1 MDCLRAFIAP
11 LIAVCAV
18 TASNASTID
27 FNRDIRPILSANCF
41 ACHGPDANARKAGLR
56 LDKADAAY
64 ALREDGIMAIKPS
77 DLAASE
83 IWKRITSSDADEVM
97 PPPES
102 HRTLSDNDKAKV
114 RAWIEAGARYDEH
127 WAFVVPKKAPIPASG
142 SGASTAD
149 PTSPTT
155 AIDAF
160 IGARLAAEGLA
171 FAPEADRAT
180 LARRLALDLT
190 ALPPTTGEI
199 AAFVRDKAPDYYPRA
214 VRNLLAS
221 QHYGEKMAL
230 AWLDASRYAD
240 TNGFSIDGGRHAWLW
255 RDYVIHSFNTNKPYN
270 RFLVEQIAGDL
281 LPDKSDETITATGF
295 QRNAMITHEGGTI
308 AEENLVTY
316 GADRVKT
323 YGEAV
328 LGLTLGCAQ
337 CHDHKYDP
345 ISQRDYYSLF
355 AYFNQTSEPA
365 HGGDGGVNAAP
376 TARVKSVLAT
386 GGEEM
391 LRARIAELEAQLANP
406 DLAVVAAW
414 EARERE
420 QLRTR
425 GVDLM
430 LYPTRVTR
438 MSTPNTGSGFEIVD
452 ERFACVTRPM
462 SFLAFDMAI
471 EPTADAALKLASAKQ
486 PITGV
491 RIVMHPSPDAPA
503 AGWGYGA
510 GKDGKSR
517 FAVTSVTVSAG
528 SVPGDQVNLYRLAE
542 LAGATANSWIE
553 PALADA
559 PMDRVGD
566 GRAEGV
572 LETRGDTAWIPDLA
586 TDGPVHLTVHF
597 KEPLDPAVAKHF
609 TVQVNFGRYGDIV
622 AKRMEFFLVTG
633 NNDGT
638 NLPADLVDGLV
649 NPAPG
654 VRDAALDARFRA
666 YFARYAP
673 ETRALRTALTN
684 ARERLTMHTQAF
696 DALVMDTAAT
706 PRETRIL
713 HRGNYADPRDVVT
726 AATPVA
732 LPALASQA
740 STREQASPT
749 RLSLAEWTVSPAN
762 PLVARV
768 AVNRIWQMFF
778 GVGLV
783 KTAAD
788 FGMQGE
794 APSHPELLDWLAVDF
809 VESGWNVKRLVQAI
823 VTSRVYRQSSES
835 TAEALARDPENR
847 LLARGPRFRLPA
859 ELIRDHALKTSGLLV
874 PQIGG
879 PSVNP
884 YTPGDPWREV
894 SHFGSSPATAQSFLQ
909 DHGEKLYRRSLY
921 TYWKRTMPPANMAS
935 FDAPNR
941 EVCVVDRATTN
952 TPLQALVLLNDVQF
966 VEAARAFAE
975 RALVLSGDDAR
986 RLEWA
991 FREATSRVPDE
1002 REKLVLARALAR
1014 ERAKFAQDSA
1024 AAAALLSHGES
1035 PRNEQFA
1042 IEEHAAWTQVAA
1054 LILNLSE
1061 IVTRN

>member
-18 TASNASTID
+18 TASSASTID

-64 ALREDGIMAIKPS
+64 ALREDGITAIKPS

-127 WAFVVPKKAPIPASG
+127 WAFVAPKKAPIPASG
-142 SGASTAD
+142 SGASTAN

-160 IGARLAAEGLA
+160 IGARLESGGLD

-190 ALPPTTGEI
+190 GLPPSTGEI
-199 AAFVRDKAPDYYPRA
+199 AAFVRDRAPDYYTRA

-281 LPDKSDETITATGF
+281 LPDRDDETITATGF

-323 YGEAV
+323 YGEAM

-345 ISQRDYYSLF
+345 ISQKDYYSLF
-355 AYFNQTSEPA
+355 AYFNQTTEPA

-391 LRARIAELEAQLANP
+391 LRARIAELEARLANP
-406 DLAVVAAW
+406 EPDAVAAW
-414 EARERE
+414 ESRELAKLRARG
-420 QLRTR
+420 Q
-425 GVDLM
+425 DLA
-430 LYPTRVTR
+430 LHATRVTR

-452 ERFACVTRPM
+452 GRFACVTRPM

-471 EPTADAALKLASAKQ
+471 EPTPESAAALAASKR

-491 RIVMHPSPDAPA
+491 RIVMHPSPDAPP

-510 GKDGKSR
+510 GENGKNR

-528 SVPGDQVNLYRLAE
+528 TVPGDQVNLYRLAE

-559 PMDRVGD
+559 PIDRAGD
-566 GRAEGV
+566 GRAEGM

-586 TDGPVHLTVHF
+586 TEGPVHCTVTF
-597 KEPLDPAVAKHF
+597 KEPLDPSLATHF
-609 TVQVNFGRYGDIV
+609 TVQVNFGRYGDIA

-633 NNDGT
+633 NDDGT
-638 NLPADLVDGLV
+638 NLPADLVDGLM

-654 VRDAALDARFRA
+654 VRDPALDARFRA

-673 ETRALRTALTN
+673 ETRALRTDLAN
-684 ARERLTMHTQAF
+684 ARERLATQTQAF
-696 DALVMDTAAT
+696 DALVMDTAPT
-706 PRETRIL
+706 QRETRIL
-713 HRGNYADPRDVVT
+713 HRGNYADPREVVT

-732 LPALASQA
+732 LPAIASQA
-740 STREQASPT
+740 SSPEQSRPT

-823 VTSRVYRQSSES
+823 VTSRTYRQSSES
-835 TAEALARDPENR
+835 TQEALNRDPENR

-894 SHFGSSPATAQSFLQ
+894 SHFGSSPATAQSFMQ

-921 TYWKRTMPPANMAS
+921 TYWKRTMPPPNMAT

-941 EVCVVDRATTN
+941 EVCVVDRAATN

-975 RALVLSGDDAR
+975 RALVLGGDDAR

-991 FREATSRVPDE
+991 FREATSRVPDDS
-1002 REKLVLARALAR
+1002 EKRVLARALAR
-1014 ERAKFAQDSA
+1014 ERAKFAQDRA
-1024 AAAALLSHGES
+1024 AAQALLSHGES
-1035 PRNEQFA
+1035 ARNEQFA